1 MSIARNLVPIHRLS
15 GNEAYN
21 PMAQVPPFRW
31 SMLLKLARLPYLQI
45 DRFFLNR
52 NIPSVCIA
60 GLPGGPSIHNVQD
73 RDITKTED
81 STHTH

>member
-21 PMAQVPPFRW
+21 PMAQVSPFRW
-31 SMLLKLARLPYLQI
+31 SMLLKLARLALQ
-45 DRFFLNR
+45 
-52 NIPSVCIA
+52 IA

-73 RDITKTED
+73 RDIAKTKDNTR
-81 STHTH
+81 TH